1 MTSRCQTFAKLR
13 NRRNRLLGLLLLL
26 LLLLGLLGSDL
37 HFTQLIR
44 QTSTFT
50 VGGNQSIVRTY
61 SLHIRVRTLPPLA
74 MKRSIRAITTGSGTE
89 SSSSTA
95 APARD
100 ANLGPNDGE
109 IHAS

>member
-13 NRRNRLLGLLLLL
+13 NRRNRLLGSDLHGVSSQW
-26 LLLLGLLGSDL
+26 GLFMGSDL

-61 SLHIRVRTLPPLA
+61 SLHIRVRA
-74 MKRSIRAITTGSGTE
+74 F
-89 SSSSTA
+89 TA
-95 APARD
+95 FGDEAVDTRGD
-100 ANLGPNDGE
+100 NGQRY
-109 IHAS
+109 